1 MLLATCLLGACGERV
16 PAAIPL
22 PGRLTATADPG
33 GELLDA
39 PARAVVCARDT
50 TAAIVAVGDQWAG
63 AVSMRVVVADSEP
76 HPSTSLQIQP
86 SLDRHEAAMVALR
99 STGDSLFAWVADSG
113 SVLLDTGDTLLSGRF
128 DVRARR
134 DSLTIRLRG
143 TFTVPRPPQACP

>member
-1 MLLATCLLGACGERV
+1 M
-16 PAAIPL
+16 I
-22 PGRLTATADPG
+22 
-33 GELLDA
+33 
-39 PARAVVCARDT
+39 CARDT
-50 TAAIVAVGDQWAG
+50 TAAIVSVGDQWAG

-134 DSLTIRLRG
+134 DSQTTRLRG
-143 TFTVPRPPQACP
+143 TFTVPRPVQACP